1 MSIVLEQG
9 LNKIRDY
16 IYDKLNDG
24 QLGSDGTTV
33 TTADTALGAPITVT
47 LKPLTI
53 TKKDKSLKIEYNT
66 ALGDG
71 SGSSA
76 REFGITDIDD
86 LLITRG
92 VFPAEDLDSTSV
104 VSTTTQLL
112 ILQDI

>member
-16 IYDKLNDG
+16 IYDKLKDG
-24 QLGSDGTTV
+24 QLGSDGSIV

-53 TKKDKSLKIEYNT
+53 TKNDKSLKIEYT
-66 ALGDG
+66 TSAGDG

-76 REFGITDIDD
+76 REFGITDVDD
-86 LLITRG
+86 LLITRA